1 MRVIQGTRQGK
12 EEQSLK
18 RVTGKRVL
26 GIVNVTLRLICLPK
40 NLMRKS
46 SDALQGSERD
56 TIEGILVE
64 RWRGEGGRLMKT
76 TLVRA

>member
-1 MRVIQGTRQGK
+1 MRVVQGRAILEAGQRAKGF
-12 EEQSLK
+12 
-18 RVTGKRVL
+18 L

-46 SDALQGSERD
+46 SDALQGSKKGYNGRDRSGER
-56 TIEGILVE
+56 GM
-64 RWRGEGGRLMKT
+64 GRLMKT